1 MSSEIYDMNY
11 MIAVDGSIHSENLI
25 RFLSALSILQ
35 KQVYYVTHRSPEFK
49 DSLNTSL
56 LKRNLRCHGF
66 VTDGQKKFLFQL
78 AQLCLLKKEQ
88 ANITRFLVVAFEDTH
103 TLLIT
108 QKLQNPSNHSIYFT
122 ESQLTRY

>member
-1 MSSEIYDMNY
+1 MSY
-11 MIAVDGSIHSENLI
+11 
-25 RFLSALSILQ
+25 LSMPSTIIVLRPIGISAISSTSSTSPISQ
-35 KQVYYVTHRSPEFK
+35 QSPEFK

-108 QKLQNPSNHSIYFT
+108 QKLQNPSNHFIYFT
-122 ESQLTRY
+122 EFQLTRY